1 MKIDLDTACV
11 TSISC
16 LSMTGIVLI
25 GGRSRRFGTD
35 KVMARMGGKNLI
47 ERVTDIIAPL
57 FSEVI
62 LVGHVREGLQG
73 FHIVEDLTPGQGPM
87 GGIRT
92 ALSVSKTP
100 HCFVF
105 AADMPN
111 LSRAFIEYMISVT
124 DDHDAVVP
132 IWSKGREPLHAVYHR
147 RILPKVEELLD
158 RQVFRIF
165 DLLSAIDT
173 LIVEEETIRRF
184 TDPALTFANINTME
198 DLGLTT

>member
-1 MKIDLDTACV
+1 
-11 TSISC
+11 
-16 LSMTGIVLI
+16 MTGIVLI

-35 KVMARMGGKNLI
+35 KVMARMGEKKLI

-57 FSEVI
+57 FSEII
-62 LVGHVREGLQG
+62 LIGHVREGLEG

-111 LSRAFIEYMISVT
+111 LSRAFIEYMISVA

-147 RILPKVEELLD
+147 RILPKIEELLG

-198 DLGLTT
+198 DLRKAT

>member
-1 MKIDLDTACV
+1 
-11 TSISC
+11 
-16 LSMTGIVLI
+16 MTGIVLI

-35 KVMARMGGKNLI
+35 KVMAPMGEKILF

-57 FSEVI
+57 FSEVV
-62 LVGHVREGLQG
+62 LVGHAREGLED
-73 FHIVEDLTPGQGPM
+73 FHIVEDLTPGQGPL

-92 ALSVSKTP
+92 ALSVSNTP

-111 LSRAFIEYMISVT
+111 LSKEFIEYMISVT

-132 IWSKGREPLHAVYHR
+132 VWSKGREPLHAIYHR
-147 RILPKVEELLD
+147 RILPKAEELLD
-158 RQVFRIF
+158 KQVFRIF
-165 DLLSAIDT
+165 NLLSAIDT

-184 TDPALTFANINTME
+184 TDPAITFANINTIE
-198 DLGLTT
+198 DLGLAT

>member
-1 MKIDLDTACV
+1 MELDTTCV

-16 LSMTGIVLI
+16 PVMTGIVLI
-25 GGRSRRFGTD
+25 GGRSKRFGTD
-35 KVMARMGGKNLI
+35 KVMVPMGEKILI

-57 FSEVI
+57 FSEVV
-62 LVGHVREGLQG
+62 LVGHAREGLED
-73 FHIVEDLTPGQGPM
+73 FHIVEDLTPGQGPL

-92 ALSVSKTP
+92 ALSVSNTP

-132 IWSKGREPLHAVYHR
+132 VWSKGREPLHAVYHR
-147 RILPKVEELLD
+147 RILPKTEEFLD
-158 RQVFRIF
+158 KQVFRIF
-165 DLLSAIDT
+165 NLLSAIDT

-184 TDPALTFANINTME
+184 TDPAVTFANINTIE
-198 DLGLTT
+198 DLGLAT